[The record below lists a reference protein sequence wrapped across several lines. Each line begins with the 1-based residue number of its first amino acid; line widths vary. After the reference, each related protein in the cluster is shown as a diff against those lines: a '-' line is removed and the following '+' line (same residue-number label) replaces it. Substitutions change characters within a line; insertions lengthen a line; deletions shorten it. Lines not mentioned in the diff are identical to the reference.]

1 MKRIGRREEI
11 KGSKISVFKIFI
23 VLILLVL
30 IFYLIHYTFFRN
42 KEVNETINNEIPKT
56 EVIDNKEKTIED
68 VVSEFGGEIEEKV
81 KSDMYYITK
90 DGKSYTAYLDG
101 DIVEGK
107 ITLWDGT
114 SAEPAVDEAGNYN
127 IYKPQ
132 ELKWIADKIIT
143 GEKNFGGVTI
153 TLRDNLDFGARP
165 TELEE
170 WDGNVWTSMIGFLDE
185 ISEDNVETQ
194 DIQEDVNK
202 NEENN
207 TEENSEQIAESTDPN
222 IDITEENLKRFAG
235 IFNGNNFW
243 IKGIYVNSDK
253 RYQGLFG
260 YQTGTIQNLTVKNSK
275 ICGGEGTG
283 GIVGLNG
290 GTIVNCHTENV
301 EVFCSNKNKVGGI
314 SGINMTSSWIENCST
329 EEGAIYGANYVG
341 GITGYMNNNSAIISS
356 SNSSSVSGVDFIGGV
371 AGISFYGTQIK
382 NCSNLGISVS
392 GTNYVGGLVGYSQSN
407 IENSCNHNKENSDST
422 VTGTNY
428 VGGLVGLNYLM
439 GNITNSFN
447 SGEIFANNGGEHT
460 NFGGIVGLNNATIL
474 NCYNTGKITVEGN
487 ENMKI
492 GGICGQNLSDSFIYN
507 SYNIGKI
514 ESKTASGD
522 VDANFGEISKC
533 FYLNSVIV
541 NNENNENSRDENQ
554 MKNEILAE
562 LGEEFK
568 EDTEN
573 KNNGYPI
580 LRWQ

>member
-447 SGEIFANNGGEHT
+447 SGEIFTNNGGEHT

>member
-474 NCYNTGKITVEGN
+474 NCYNTGKITVDGN

>member
-30 IFYLIHYTFFRN
+30 IFYLIHYTFFKN
-42 KEVNETINNEIPKT
+42 KEINETINNEIPKT

-447 SGEIFANNGGEHT
+447 SGEIFTNNGGEHT

>member
-1 MKRIGRREEI
+1 LKRIGRREEI